1 MMRRRCFGE
10 SRREYASAARDE
22 PKLRS
27 SSFVLPLSYNK
38 RIDSRDKKK
47 REKNKE
53 NNSTRSKCLN
63 QLIVQCFF
71 FQEFKENF

>member
-1 MMRRRCFGE
+1 MLVL
-10 SRREYASAARDE
+10 RETNQ
-22 PKLRS
+22 
-27 SSFVLPLSYNK
+27 SYDLVHLFCHLATT
-38 RIDSRDKKK
+38 RELTLAIKKK

-71 FQEFKENF
+71 SRNSKRTSEKKY